1 MTKYTVCGERDIL
14 RSGEPSIPVYVCTN
28 RSLRAGRRHRCR
40 CTSSC
45 ACIPP
50 TREPFLV
57 DVWVEDT
64 HGRRKQRIMVIT
76 VIKRRPLRTRPGC
89 SWKIRPFT
97 QCSRKPWICSRLNC
111 QANFASSQFMLT
123 CPDVLA
129 IFPSSPNWHVMLD
142 CIILQNFLHTAELLC
157 TREITR
163 R

>member
-1 MTKYTVCGERDIL
+1 MTKYAVAGKEIYYVQANHL
-14 RSGEPSIPVYVCTN
+14 YVCTN
-28 RSLRAGRRHRCR
+28 RSLRAGRRRCRRHRRR

-64 HGRRKQRIMVIT
+64 HGRRKQRIM
-76 VIKRRPLRTRPGC
+76 
-89 SWKIRPFT
+89 
-97 QCSRKPWICSRLNC
+97 LNC

-157 TREITR
+157 TRETTR